1 MKLES
6 VKLKNFR
13 GYRTETIIPI
23 LDLTAFIG
31 KNESGKST
39 ILEALEIFFN
49 SNLVTC
55 EKADLNIDADNTNIE
70 ITCVFSAFPDEI
82 IIDTDNPT
90 TLQNEYLLNPENR
103 LEIKK
108 VFSATT
114 AKPKEKIFIVC
125 NHPSIENGN
134 DLLILKRAELRQRA
148 DSLQLSQDNYNGN
161 VNSSMREAIWNSLGE
176 LNLQETELL
185 VDKEDTKKVYEALKK
200 YLPIYALFQSDR
212 QSKDDDKEVTDPMKI
227 AVQQALSEL
236 TAEIEHIKR
245 EVKNKALDT
254 ANRTLAKLKE
264 MSPELANKLIQ
275 KDNAV
280 NVHYLEPLFS
290 SLMGTDYLNERRTLV
305 GGGRKVKTPDGKTGV
320 QIVNPKELMAIKEW
334 QKGNYSDAEN
344 ILAEQWRNFIKSI
357 NLEELKKQWKNIK
370 KIFPVCSDLHTVSR
384 ISENWLS
391 IKEMQTKLLINI
403 INEMQIEQEYS
414 TQIFHRWEGYN
425 NKSLKEFAPYAFFC
439 SKVELCF
446 NLGLVYELV
455 RPRATNRI
463 DSEYYYYLPFC
474 NIFSS
479 RDNFHKDFTSIVI
492 SDDQTFVDGDVLKAD
507 LKSIIDKLEENDSE
521 IEIDWDSQFYLEPPD
536 DPECFTYQM
545 WRKYLPSWSPGWF
558 YKKKT
563 GPQKNEEISIELKEK
578 IRSYELEEVYPFEQ
592 MKDKDVDFIS
602 IEYQI
607 TKNDQCPCGSGK
619 KFGECHYRDGMESE
633 T

>member
-148 DSLQLSQDNYNGN
+148 DNLQLSQDNYNRN

-185 VDKEDTKKVYEALKK
+185 VDKEDTKKVYEALKN

-212 QSKDDDKEVTDPMKI
+212 QSKDNDKEVTDPMKI

-236 TAEIEHIKR
+236 TAEIEHIKT

-264 MSPELANKLIQ
+264 MSPELANELIPEFKTEPKFDSQFKLTINSDDGIPINKRGSGIRRLILLSFFRAEAERIRAQ
-275 KDNAV
+275 HQGSQVIFAFEEPETSQHPDHQVMLINAFMELANTGNSQIILTTHTPALASLLPLESLRFIEKDGNDRIV
-280 NVHYLEPLFS
+280 EL
-290 SLMGTDYLNERRTLV
+290 GTDQVFEKIADTLGILADPISKNSRAILLLEGKSDV
-305 GGGRKVKTPDGKTGV
+305 TFVNHTANQLKEAGHLTHTFEDKRIALVPIGGCGNLKHWKT
-320 QIVNPKELMAIKEW
+320 LR
-334 QKGNYSDAEN
+334 
-344 ILAEQWRNFIKSI
+344 LAEQFDIPHCILIDSDKGANEEQKNIDTI
-357 NLEELKKQWKNIK
+357 EELQQNGIK
-370 KIFPVCSDLHTVSR
+370 AYLTRKREP
-384 ISENWLS
+384 ENYIHLDCLNLPAGS
-391 IKEMQTKLLINI
+391 TFSFTETCDAKVLIA
-403 INEMQIEQEYS
+403 NEKS
-414 TQIFHRWEGYN
+414 T
-425 NKSLKEFAPYAFFC
+425 
-439 SKVELCF
+439 
-446 NLGLVYELV
+446 
-455 RPRATNRI
+455 
-463 DSEYYYYLPFC
+463 
-474 NIFSS
+474 
-479 RDNFHKDFTSIVI
+479 
-492 SDDQTFVDGDVLKAD
+492 
-507 LKSIIDKLEENDSE
+507 
-521 IEIDWDSQFYLEPPD
+521 
-536 DPECFTYQM
+536 
-545 WRKYLPSWSPGWF
+545 
-558 YKKKT
+558 KKT
-563 GPQKNEEISIELKEK
+563 LILETYWTRMTSEQIREVEMYDDNGTNKYEFTEMFTDFLSLVNE
-578 IRSYELEEVYPFEQ
+578 
-592 MKDKDVDFIS
+592 
-602 IEYQI
+602 
-607 TKNDQCPCGSGK
+607 
-619 KFGECHYRDGMESE
+619 
-633 T
+633 